1 MYKNLLIFSLIPC
14 LCFSQVSA
22 DASVDANEDSKL
34 FSEFLKEKTEG
45 VPLLGD
51 LSISGKLQFGF
62 VAANQYLSKI
72 KENDIPSAFMDG
84 DVNINYKTVVDGI
97 GWGFKIGTKARSGLI
112 KSGSAIVD
120 TSFLFADSDK
130 LGQFRLGY
138 SKSAGA
144 IFSISYADA
153 MTGYNIVDSG
163 NLATFF
169 AQTSGTIIGT
179 GFDKDDG
186 KSLKLVWL
194 SPTIKGWSLGLSY
207 APNSRDGHL
216 FKEKRNKVE
225 KDFSKTQNFADES
238 GYTKDSF
245 SAGISYEYGNP
256 EAFNLKLSVAGWLA
270 QGRSDN
276 SDPKNVKGYNLGAI
290 FGYGKYKLAL
300 SFTDNKDSMLPKVL
314 TNDKTWTDSKGVS
327 HVVGMGPG
335 ANNGKVYTAGLG
347 YFGEKWEMSA
357 GYFHAVKK
365 WSDNDRAQTNIA
377 TVAVQYNVDK
387 VWSAFIEYDNV
398 RTKTSDRIYYS
409 ELCDENPD
417 GVGYRNNRANLIVAG
432 IKVNI

>member
-14 LCFSQVSA
+14 LCFSQVGADSSA
-22 DASVDANEDSKL
+22 SDDSKL
-34 FSEFLKEKTEG
+34 FGEFIKEKTEG
-45 VPLLGD
+45 VPLLSD
-51 LSISGKLQFGF
+51 LSISGQLQFGF
-62 VAANQYLSKI
+62 VAANQYLSKV

-84 DVNINYKTVVDGI
+84 DVDINYKAVVDGI

-120 TSFLFADSDK
+120 TSYLFADSDK
-130 LGQFRLGY
+130 LGQFRVGY

-144 IFSISYADA
+144 IFSICYADA

-186 KSLKLVWL
+186 KALKVVWL

-216 FKEKRNKVE
+216 FKEKRNEVG

-245 SAGISYEYGNP
+245 SAGISYEYGDP
-256 EAFNLKLSVAGWLA
+256 DAFNLKLSVAGWLA

-300 SFTDNKDSMLPKVL
+300 SFTDNKDSMLPKFL
-314 TNDKTWTDSKGVS
+314 TNDKTWTDDKGVS

-335 ANNGKVYTAGLG
+335 ANNGKVYTVGLG

-365 WSDNDRAQTNIA
+365 WADKDRAQTNIA

-387 VWSAFIEYDNV
+387 VWSAFVEYNNV

-417 GVGYRNNRANLIVAG
+417 GVAYRNNRANLIVAG

>member
-1 MYKNLLIFSLIPC
+1 MYKNLLVFSLIPC
-14 LCFSQVSA
+14 LCFAQVNADSA
-22 DASVDANEDSKL
+22 AGDDSKL
-34 FSEFLKEKTEG
+34 LGEFIKEKTED
-45 VPLLGD
+45 VPLLND
-51 LSISGKLQFGF
+51 LSISGELQFGF
-62 VAANQYLSKI
+62 VASNQYLKD
-72 KENDIPSAFMDG
+72 KKDDIPSAFLDG
-84 DVNINYKTVVDGI
+84 DININYKTVVDGI
-97 GWGFKIGTKARSGLI
+97 GWGFKIGTKAKSGLI

-120 TSFLFADSDK
+120 TSYLFANTDK
-130 LGQFRLGY
+130 LGEFRFGY
-138 SKSAGA
+138 SKSAGS

-186 KSLKLVWL
+186 KALKLVWL

-245 SAGISYEYGNP
+245 SAGISYEYGDPN
-256 EAFNLKLSVAGWLA
+256 AFNLKLSVGGWLA
-270 QGRSDN
+270 QGRADA

-290 FGYGKYKLAL
+290 LGYGKYKLAL
-300 SFTDNKDSMLPKVL
+300 SFTDNRDSMLPKVL
-314 TNDKTWTDSKGVS
+314 TNSNKDKAG
-327 HVVGMGPG
+327 HVIGMGPG

-365 WSDNDRAQTNIA
+365 WSDTERAQTNVA

-387 VWSAFIEYDNV
+387 VWSAFVEYNNV
-398 RTKTSDRIYYS
+398 RTKTCDRIYYS
-409 ELCDENPD
+409 ELSDENPD
-417 GVGYRNNRANLIVAG
+417 GVAYGNNRANLIVAG

>member
-1 MYKNLLIFSLIPC
+1 MLS
-14 LCFSQVSA
+14 
-22 DASVDANEDSKL
+22 
-34 FSEFLKEKTEG
+34 
-45 VPLLGD
+45 D
-51 LSISGKLQFGF
+51 LSISGQLQFGF
-62 VAANQYLSKI
+62 VAANQYLSKV
-72 KENDIPSAFMDG
+72 KESDIPSAFMDG
-84 DVNINYKTVVDGI
+84 DVDINYKKVVDGI

-130 LGQFRLGY
+130 LGQFRFGY

-144 IFSISYADA
+144 MFSISYADA

-194 SPTIKGWSLGLSY
+194 SPTIKGWSIGLSY

-216 FKEKRNKVE
+216 FKEKRNKTE

-245 SAGISYEYGNP
+245 SAGISYEYGDP

-270 QGRSDN
+270 QGRSDK

-300 SFTDNKDSMLPKVL
+300 SYTDNRDSMLPKVL
-314 TNDKTWTDSKGVS
+314 TNDKKWKG

-335 ANNGKVYTAGLG
+335 ADNGKVYTAGLG

-365 WSDNDRAQTNIA
+365 WADKDRSQTNIA

-387 VWSAFIEYDNV
+387 VWSAFIEYNNV

-417 GVGYRNNRANLIVAG
+417 GVAYRNNRANLIVAG